1 MSTPTHHSPKNATSA
16 HAAVSAQQTLS
27 LFILAHHHRKRP
39 MDDDDDIQVYKKPWV
54 GLTHEELCKIIGV
67 GTGDSDW
74 NVTKV
79 YDWLQKIE
87 AALKEKNT

>member
-1 MSTPTHHSPKNATSA
+1 
-16 HAAVSAQQTLS
+16 
-27 LFILAHHHRKRP
+27 
-39 MDDDDDIQVYKKPWV
+39 MDEDDDIQVYKKPRV

-67 GTGDSDW
+67 GTGDSDL

-87 AALKEKNT
+87 AALKERNA